1 MMKRSVDRLRT
12 THVGSLPR
20 PVSVVELLIK
30 RERAQPY
37 DATQFEAV
45 IGAAVDD
52 AVAQQVKLGIDSVS
66 DGEISKIGYAT
77 YVQER
82 LSGFGGHTD
91 RKSALDLA
99 DYPELRKKLAVIM
112 GPQSFNRASCIGP
125 VAVKN
130 RLPLEQDLARLRA
143 AAAGA
148 GADEAFM
155 TAASPGVVT
164 AFQPNAFYPT
174 HEAYAE
180 AVGAAMREE
189 YEAIVAAGFILQLD
203 CPDLAM
209 ARHTGFQ
216 DLSEAEFL
224 RRAAHHVDVLNAAVT
239 NIPAEKMRLH
249 VCWGNYEGP
258 HDFDIEVHKVLPIV
272 FKAKPA
278 ALSFEAANPR
288 HEHEWTVWSGAR
300 IPQDKVLIPGVLD
313 TRTNYVEHPELVAQR
328 LCTYANIVGRERVI
342 AGTDCGFGTF
352 AGYGKVDPGVA
363 IKKLRSMVEGARI
376 ASQRLWK

>member
-20 PVSVVELLIK
+20 PSSVVELLIK
-30 RERAQPY
+30 RERAEPY
-37 DATQFEAV
+37 DSAQFEAV
-45 IGAAVDD
+45 IGAAVAD
-52 AVAQQVKLGIDSVS
+52 AVTQQVKLGIDSVS

-77 YVQER
+77 YIQER

-99 DYPELRKKLAVIM
+99 DYPELRKKLAAIM
-112 GPQSFNRASCIGP
+112 GTQSFNRASCIGP

-130 RLPLEQDLARLRA
+130 RVPLEQDLARLRTA
-143 AAAGA
+143 AAQA

-216 DLSEAEFL
+216 DLTEAEFL
-224 RRAAHHVDVLNAAVT
+224 RRAAHHVDVLNAAVA
-239 NIPAEKMRLH
+239 NIPAQKMRLH

-258 HDFDIEVHKVLPIV
+258 HDFDIEVGKVLPIV

-278 ALSFEAANPR
+278 AISFEAANPR
-288 HEHEWTVWSGAR
+288 HEHEWAVWKGAR

-328 LCTYANIVGRERVI
+328 LCTYADIVGRERVI

-363 IKKLRSMVEGARI
+363 IKKLRAMVEGARI
-376 ASQRLWK
+376 ASQRLWA

>member
-1 MMKRSVDRLRT
+1 MKRSVDRLRT

-20 PVSVVELLIK
+20 PNSVIELLIK
-30 RERAQPY
+30 KERAEPY
-37 DATQFEAV
+37 DPAQFDAL
-45 IGAAVDD
+45 IGAAVAD
-52 AVAQQVKLGIDSVS
+52 AVAMQVRLGIDAVS
-66 DGEISKIGYAT
+66 DGEIGKIGYAT
-77 YVQER
+77 YIQER

-99 DYPELRKKLAVIM
+99 EYPELRKKLAAIM
-112 GPQSFNRASCIGP
+112 GSQSFNRASCIGP
-125 VAVKN
+125 VALTN
-130 RLPLEQDLARLRA
+130 RAPLDQDLRRMRA
-143 AAAGA
+143 AVQQA

-174 HEAYAE
+174 HELYAE
-180 AVGAAMREE
+180 AVGAAMRQE
-189 YEAIVAAGFILQLD
+189 YEAIVAAGFVLQLD

-224 RRAAHHVDVLNAAVT
+224 HRAAHHVEVLNAAVAG
-239 NIPAEKMRLH
+239 IPADKMRLH

-258 HDFDIEVHKVLPIV
+258 HDFDIEARKILPIV

-278 ALSFEAANPR
+278 AISFEAANPR
-288 HEHEWTVWSGAR
+288 HEHEWVDWKAAHV
-300 IPQDKVLIPGVLD
+300 PQDKLLIPGVLD

-328 LCTYANIVGRERVI
+328 LCTFADIVGRERVI

-363 IKKLRSMVEGARI
+363 LKKLRAMVEGARI
-376 ASQRLWK
+376 ASHRLWS